1 MSSQQ
6 IPFLCNKIPIVMA
19 QKLRQFC
26 KECNQITTQTKS
38 TKDTPWVCLCC
49 EAGKLRSPLE
59 VARLKAKAKAKPRLN
74 IKF

>member
-1 MSSQQ
+1 MSCQQ
-6 IPFLCNKIPIVMA
+6 TPFLRNKISKVMA